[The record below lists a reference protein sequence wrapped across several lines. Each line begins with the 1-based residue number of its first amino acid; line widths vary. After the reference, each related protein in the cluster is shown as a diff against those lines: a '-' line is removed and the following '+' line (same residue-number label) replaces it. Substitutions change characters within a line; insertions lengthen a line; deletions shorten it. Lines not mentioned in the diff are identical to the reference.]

1 MLFMVV
7 VYTLD
12 KILQLN
18 SVLRGGDQLKQAY
31 NDFKRQE
38 RKEYIKNKNI
48 LMRKIKKQFQLTY
61 LNFSSRFYKISKTNI
76 QTSASKSQTGPDIL
90 TMILGELASTN
101 NTNDFKISISR
112 MSLIDT

>member
-1 MLFMVV
+1 M
-7 VYTLD
+7 
-12 KILQLN
+12 N
-18 SVLRGGDQLKQAY
+18 SIVSINRDNQGGDQLKQAY

-76 QTSASKSQTGPDIL
+76 QTSASKSQNGPDIL